1 MSNKFKTYTE
11 YKFGDFLLRSQVL
24 LLKVKQVESQ
34 LIFTFLNLNGKIVKG
49 ITDINK
55 KEKFEVVENV

>member
-1 MSNKFKTYTE
+1 MIKFKTYAE
-11 YKFGDFLLRSQVL
+11 YKFGDFLLQSQVL
-24 LLKVKQVESQ
+24 LLKVKQVKSQ

>member
-49 ITDINK
+49 IANIDRG
-55 KEKFEVVENV
+55 EKFEVVENV

>member
-1 MSNKFKTYTE
+1 MIKFKTYAE
-11 YKFGDFLLRSQVL
+11 YKFGDFLLQSQVL